1 MLLILFH
8 AALNPLPSPMQRV
21 PRYRMLLEDLLK
33 HTDAG
38 HPDEAPMRKALSEVQ
53 EVALLLNESKRETD
67 ALEQLRRLV
76 ERFAPAEREAMA
88 AELVRYD
95 RTLRFEGPLLKARRA
110 HRQRRHCFLFSDLM
124 LYAREDIDGL
134 VPRGRITL
142 TAETHVTKLADSSQV
157 QSAQQ

>member
-1 MLLILFH
+1 
-8 AALNPLPSPMQRV
+8 MQRV

-110 HRQRRHCFLFSDLM
+110 HRQAACFVGLLDRHSGM
-124 LYAREDIDGL
+124 VGL
-134 VPRGRITL
+134 ITPGKAGKRSVP
-142 TAETHVTKLADSSQV
+142 HC
-157 QSAQQ
+157 AQQRTIVVSDALIHQLQ